1 VAVASPAPDWLSVVG
16 ALDASRDAAFA
27 DADANE
33 LDAIYVPGSAAL
45 ATDRAALGRL
55 VGAGQRVRGLQ
66 FVLASVR
73 VVSQSP
79 AEITLAVADT
89 LASYDVV
96 DAAGAATHVPG
107 RGMRNW
113 TVVLRTE
120 PDELR
125 WQIASIAP
133 A

>member
-1 VAVASPAPDWLSVVG
+1 MLG
-16 ALDASRDAAFA
+16 ALDASRDGAFA

-55 VGAGQRVRGLQ
+55 VGAGQRVRGLR
-66 FVLASVR
+66 FMLGSVQ
-73 VVSQSP
+73 VVSRSP
-79 AEITLAVADT
+79 QEVTLAVADT

-96 DAAGAATHVPG
+96 DAAGVVNRMPG
-107 RGMRNW
+107 RGIRNW
-113 TVVLRTE
+113 TVVLRAQ
-120 PDELR
+120 PLDELG
-125 WQIASIAP
+125 WQIASIEA